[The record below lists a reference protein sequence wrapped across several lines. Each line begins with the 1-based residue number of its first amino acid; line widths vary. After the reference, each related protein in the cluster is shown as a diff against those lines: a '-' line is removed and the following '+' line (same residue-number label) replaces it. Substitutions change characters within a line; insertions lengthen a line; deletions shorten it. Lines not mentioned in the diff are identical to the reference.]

1 MAEWTPT
8 ESATIINSQSDT
20 LVDLTSRVWV
30 PVPLVEDHLPALI
43 HAFRSRAGKRRRLGA
58 STATASCDQ
67 QGMEIIELSDSDGD
81 TAKQQ
86 ASHNTK
92 RKRRTFD
99 AYALEVLE
107 LTDSD

>member
-1 MAEWTPT
+1 M
-8 ESATIINSQSDT
+8 
-20 LVDLTSRVWV
+20 
-30 PVPLVEDHLPALI
+30 
-43 HAFRSRAGKRRRLGA
+43 
-58 STATASCDQ
+58 ASCDQ

-86 ASHNTK
+86 VSRNTK

>member
-1 MAEWTPT
+1 M
-8 ESATIINSQSDT
+8 
-20 LVDLTSRVWV
+20 
-30 PVPLVEDHLPALI
+30 
-43 HAFRSRAGKRRRLGA
+43 
-58 STATASCDQ
+58 ASCDH

-86 ASHNTK
+86 VSCNTK
-92 RKRRTFD
+92 RKRHTFD